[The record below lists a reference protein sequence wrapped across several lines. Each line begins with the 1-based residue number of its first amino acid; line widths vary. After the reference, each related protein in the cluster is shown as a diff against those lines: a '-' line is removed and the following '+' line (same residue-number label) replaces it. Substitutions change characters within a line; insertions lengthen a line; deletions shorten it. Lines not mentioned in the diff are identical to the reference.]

1 MRPLR
6 EGRMGRAA
14 LVRAVWDAVP
24 RPDRP
29 VLVAVDGPDGAG
41 KTRLAADL
49 ATHTERPVVVAA
61 LDDFHHPRAWR
72 HAEGRTGATV
82 WARSFDYA
90 AVRRELVDPWRAGAG
105 TPFRPRWHDHSTDT
119 YPDVPR
125 AVVPPGGVLVVEGVF
140 AQRCELAD
148 AWDLVV
154 YVDAPA
160 EVRVS
165 RMATRDGVPDDARH
179 PAQRRYLDAQLIY
192 LEACRPLDAA
202 DIVVDNADP
211 ARPRIVRT
219 RAGLAPVAH
228 NDQS

>member
-1 MRPLR
+1 M
-6 EGRMGRAA
+6 ERAA
-14 LVRAVWDAVP
+14 LLSALWHVVP
-24 RPDRP
+24 RPGRP

-41 KTRLAADL
+41 KTRFAADL
-49 ATHTERPVVVAA
+49 ATRTERPVVVAA

-105 TPFRPRWHDHSTDT
+105 TPYRRRWHDLATDT
-119 YPDVPR
+119 YPSVPWSI
-125 AVVPPGGVLVVEGVF
+125 VPPEGVLVVEGVF
-140 AQRCELAD
+140 AQRAELAD

-154 YVDAPA
+154 YVDAPD
-160 EVRVS
+160 EVRMS
-165 RMATRDGVPDDARH
+165 RMAARDGVPDDARD

-192 LEACRPLDAA
+192 RDACRPLETA

-211 ARPRIVRT
+211 DRPRIVRI
-219 RAGLAPVAH
+219 RAGLAQVAH